1 MTPNNEELQRISG
14 TLENLGSRLN
24 NSLGVYNSQNDG
36 PNVGDFVTS
45 FRKEINAEGTK
56 FTNKVCQAF

>member
-24 NSLGVYNSQNDG
+24 NSLGVYNSQSDG
-36 PNVGDFVTS
+36 PNVGDVVTT
-45 FRKEINAEGTK
+45 FRKEINTEGTR
-56 FTNKVCQAF
+56 FINKV